1 MSEVRMP
8 IQKRSIEKRDR
19 IIKMGFELMCNQG
32 YYETNTV
39 DIAKYANVSTGI
51 IYQYFNDKREI
62 FIEGAKQ
69 YSDEI
74 MFPIFMLIDEHDK
87 LPDDLRG
94 FFKKIIE
101 INKKQ
106 HTSSKRAHQEIT
118 AIEHLDEEVEAIFK
132 NSEIAFS
139 DKLYHLFT
147 HNGFGKD
154 GLKEKMHLI
163 VNWIDNLA
171 HEEVY
176 HKHVNLDYEVMEAI
190 VIEAILNILK

>member
-1 MSEVRMP
+1 
-8 IQKRSIEKRDR
+8 
-19 IIKMGFELMCNQG
+19 
-32 YYETNTV
+32 
-39 DIAKYANVSTGI
+39 
-51 IYQYFNDKREI
+51 
-62 FIEGAKQ
+62 
-69 YSDEI
+69 
-74 MFPIFMLIDEHDK
+74 MLIDEHEK
-87 LPDDLRG
+87 LPDDLKS

-101 INKKQ
+101 TNKKQ

-139 DKLYHLFT
+139 DKLYHLFV
-147 HNGFGKD
+147 HNGFGKN

-176 HKHVNLDYEVMEAI
+176 HKHANLDYEVMEDI

>member
-8 IQKRSIEKRDR
+8 TQKRSIEKRNR

-62 FIEGAKQ
+62 FIEGARQ

-74 MFPIFMLIDEHDK
+74 MFPIFMLIDEHEK

-139 DKLYHLFT
+139 DKLYHLFS